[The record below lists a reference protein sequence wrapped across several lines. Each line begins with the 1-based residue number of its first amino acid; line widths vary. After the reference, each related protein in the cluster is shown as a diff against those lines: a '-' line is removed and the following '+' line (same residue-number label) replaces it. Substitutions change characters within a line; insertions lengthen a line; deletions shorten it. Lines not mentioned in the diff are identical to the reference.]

1 VNFVPFPTWL
11 SKFIV
16 PPCASM
22 TRLQTASPK
31 PCPRG
36 LVVNRGVKI
45 WFFIW
50 SEIPMPVSSMD
61 SVNLFSGLGCA
72 DMVSVP
78 GSGMA

>member
-1 VNFVPFPTWL
+1 MPFPTWL
-11 SKFIV
+11 SKFMV

-31 PCPRG
+31 PWPLG

-50 SEIPMPVSSMD
+50 SGIPMPVSCTD
-61 SVNLFSGLGCA
+61 RVILFSGSVCA
-72 DMVSVP
+72 VMVSVP
-78 GSGMA
+78 CSGMA